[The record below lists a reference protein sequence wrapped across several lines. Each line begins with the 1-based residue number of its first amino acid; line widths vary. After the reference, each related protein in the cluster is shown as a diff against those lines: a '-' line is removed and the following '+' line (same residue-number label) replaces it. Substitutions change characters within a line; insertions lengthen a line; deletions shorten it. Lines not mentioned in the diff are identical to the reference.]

1 MRERQV
7 LGPGAP
13 ADPGGEQ
20 GSALILALILTIILT
35 FLGFGLLTRSLLVTR
50 IAGAERFSTKAFYAA
65 DSGIQASVPR
75 LGVEQRGAFSYQ
87 LADLRGPLGDENRG
101 QVNIDVTPWDFV
113 GRMPAEGSQLGG
125 GQDSPTPSFYY
136 FFYRGTSTARQ
147 LFTRS
152 ERVVSAT
159 LKIKRPE

>member
-1 MRERQV
+1 MQRRHTPRARVTADRGRER
-7 LGPGAP
+7 
-13 ADPGGEQ
+13 

-35 FLGFGLLTRSLLVTR
+35 LLGFGLLTRSLLVTR

-75 LGVEQRGAFSYQ
+75 LGVSERGAFSYQ
-87 LADLRGPLGDENRG
+87 LADLRGTLGNENRG
-101 QVNIDVTPWDFV
+101 QVNIDISEWDFV
-113 GRMPAEGSQLGG
+113 GRMPAEGSQIGG
-125 GQDSPTPSFYY
+125 GQDASTPSFYY